1 VAAIGFVPEKAVEE
15 SDVITSHRLIE
26 IQLPFFQCFRERM
39 FRQFPAQLASRSRL
53 DSAGRRKNVHY

>member
-26 IQLPFFQCFRERM
+26 IQLPFF
-39 FRQFPAQLASRSRL
+39 
-53 DSAGRRKNVHY
+53 